1 MATMTTRDA
10 LARDLLAESANY
22 RSCMLQLAH
31 NSFAMATLDQ
41 YDFRKIRRS
50 PPPKKVKQEA
60 KPAVAPQ
67 PGIFKAS
74 GTYL

>member
-22 RSCMLQLAH
+22 NISIVRASTCPQ
-31 NSFAMATLDQ
+31 FAMATLDQ

-60 KPAVAPQ
+60 KPAVASQ

-74 GTYL
+74 GT